1 MHTPAEQHF
10 HRIEEAVSHAASGH
24 AIRDFRI
31 ILESIFRHL
40 TSADRRSF
48 TGLYARMEFIFD
60 KMKVGPLMREQLN
73 ELRKC
78 GNHHVMNELRDDRDT
93 YLLGLRAVCEAVAF
107 FYETPVPSELQVM
120 YTSLGERRFTSSPVS
135 SGDMLP
141 VMRPVVTAVGP
152 VGDQE
157 GRRCFSIRCRDQE
170 LGAFTLRLC
179 QSSGGDLTRLQPLM
193 RPYQM
198 LHVFHCRKIEGTDD
212 RYTSTSRTQVVIE
225 PDILLDVSSLAGCFQ
240 QRMIQPLAFFTS
252 QFIPSDMNDKAFT
265 GVMVNAMLDEAVRT
279 PVPDFV
285 KAYREA
291 VADNVLKAAG
301 MGKQMLREIYANIR
315 SMHWTNLLR
324 MAADVRDLSTRI
336 EPTFYSAQY
345 GLQGRLDLLVEDPA
359 DPARKDIIELK
370 SGGYPRS
377 GGAWKNHEMQVV
389 GYNLLLRSTFGEH
402 RTGNSS
408 ILYSSAPQDALRNVT
423 SDALSEHSFL
433 ELRNAIVAGLLQ
445 LADGDH
451 ALLARIDERSA
462 EGCPPYTTEEFT
474 RFGSYYAAAD
484 PLQRAYYQ
492 SFLSFVIREFLN
504 EKCGMASAP
513 SREDQ
518 GDGFAAL
525 WLQDEYDKASHF
537 VILRGLEYGSFEA
550 AKSIVHFRMPGTQN
564 HNFREG
570 DPVLIYARTEEG
582 LNPLCQQILKG
593 RLDGLG
599 QGTVTISLNNR
610 QLDASH
616 FVRYAE
622 WVVEH
627 DVFDNNHWQM
637 ARALFTVLEPAHAER
652 FRLIAGLTVPAA
664 AELPQISAEGFN
676 ENQKNI
682 LQKAIAAK
690 DYFLVQGPPGTGKT
704 STFLTALVY
713 ELLKA
718 DGSMVVV
725 AFTNRAVD
733 EIGQRLRDNGIPF
746 LQLGSRMSEAEA
758 ELRSIVEKGD
768 IESAA
773 QFIKGHRVFL
783 STVSTMNNRLPGLK
797 DLKSDLRT
805 LVVDE
810 ASQLNEPQL
819 ISLLLAFDKFILIGD
834 QNQLPPVVTQDPV
847 FTETT
852 DPLLKSIGIDNMR
865 SSIFDRL
872 MRNAKRRSWD
882 FAWGMLTTHYRMHE
896 DIAALID
903 PWYGHQ
909 LKCGKPAQK
918 ASHVFDGPDDAF
930 GWHRVMG
937 AGRTVLVPS
946 PVEKTGK
953 FHDTEARRIV
963 SLLRYIRAYMGIAFN
978 DRTVGVVTPWRT
990 QIGLIRALIGDDADL
1005 KDVSIE
1011 TVERFQGSEK
1021 DIILVSFAVYHP
1033 GQLEMLKSPGRFT
1046 YTDASG
1052 LAGDV
1057 EMDRKLLVTL
1067 SRAKQQVIVFGDEKL
1082 ILADRL
1088 WGDVIGRM
1096 TVVRVG

>member
-1 MHTPAEQHF
+1 MQTPAEQHF
-10 HRIEEAVSHAASGH
+10 HRIEEAVSHAAAGH
-24 AIRDFRI
+24 AVRDLRI

-48 TGLYARMEFIFD
+48 AGSYARMEFIFD
-60 KMKVGPLMREQLN
+60 RMNVGQGLREQIHGLW
-73 ELRKC
+73 KH
-78 GNHHVMNELRDDRDT
+78 GTHHLIHELRDDRDT

-107 FYETPVPSELQVM
+107 FYATTIPAALQVQ
-120 YTSLGERRFTSSPVS
+120 YASLGERRFTYSPVS
-135 SGDMLP
+135 GSETLP
-141 VMRPVVTAVGP
+141 VMRPVVTAIGQVEEQ
-152 VGDQE
+152 D
-157 GRRCFSIRCRDQE
+157 GRRHFSIVCRDRE
-170 LGAFTLRLC
+170 LGVFTLRLW
-179 QSSGGDLTRLQPLM
+179 QSPGGDLTRLQRLM
-193 RPYQM
+193 RPYQT
-198 LHVFHCRKIEGTDD
+198 LHVLHCRKIEGTDD
-212 RYTSTSRTQVVIE
+212 RYASTSRTQVVIE

-240 QRMIQPLAFFTS
+240 QRVIQPLAFFTS
-252 QFIPSDMNDKAFT
+252 QFIPSEMNDKAFT

-291 VADNVLKAAG
+291 VADNVLKAASL
-301 MGKQMLREIYANIR
+301 GKEMLREIYGNIR
-315 SMHWTNLLR
+315 RMHWSNLLR
-324 MAADVRDLSTRI
+324 MAEDVRNLPTRI

-345 GLQGRLDLLVEDPA
+345 GLQGRLDLLVEDPSDA
-359 DPARKDIIELK
+359 ARKDIVELK

-408 ILYSSAPQDALRNVT
+408 ILYSSAPADALRNVT
-423 SDALSEHSFL
+423 SDTLSENELL
-433 ELRNAIVAGLLQ
+433 ELRNTVVAGLLQ

-451 ALLARIDERSA
+451 ALLARIDEHSA
-462 EGCPPYTTEEFT
+462 EGCPPYTTEEFI
-474 RFGSYYAAAD
+474 RYGSYYSAAD
-484 PLQRAYYQ
+484 PLKRAYYH

-513 SREDQ
+513 SRDDQ

-525 WLQDEYDKASHF
+525 WLQDEEDKACNF
-537 VILRGLEYGSFEA
+537 VILRGLEYGSFDD
-550 AKSIVHFRMPGTQN
+550 AKSFVHFQMPGAQN

-570 DPVLIYARTEEG
+570 DPVLIYARTDEG

-593 RLDGLG
+593 RLDSLG
-599 QGTVTISLNNR
+599 QGTVAVSLNNR

-616 FVRYAE
+616 FERHVE

-637 ARALFTVLEPAHAER
+637 ARALFSMLDPAHDAR
-652 FRLIAGLTVPAA
+652 FWLIAGLTTPVAG
-664 AELPQISAEGFN
+664 EIPQISAEGFN

-704 STFLTALVY
+704 STFLTGLVN
-713 ELLKA
+713 ELLQA
-718 DGSMVVV
+718 DGSIVVV

-733 EIGQRLRDNGIPF
+733 EIGQRLRDKGISF
-746 LQLGSRMSEAEA
+746 LQLGSRKSEAEA
-758 ELRSIVEKGD
+758 ELRAIVEKGD

-819 ISLLLAFDKFILIGD
+819 ISLLLAFEKFILIGD

-852 DPLLKSIGIDNMR
+852 DPLLNGIGIDNLR

-872 MRNAKRRSWD
+872 MRNAKQRSWD
-882 FAWGMLTTHYRMHE
+882 HAWGMLTTHYRMHE

-903 PWYGHQ
+903 AWYGHQ
-909 LKCGKPAQK
+909 LICGKPAQQ
-918 ASHVFDGPDDAF
+918 ASHVFEGPEDAH
-930 GWHRVMG
+930 GWHRVLG
-937 AGRTVLVPS
+937 AARTVLVPS

-963 SLLRYIRAYMGIAFN
+963 SLLRYIRATMGSSFH
-978 DRTVGVVTPWRT
+978 DGTVGVVTPWRT
-990 QIGLIRALIGDDADL
+990 QIGLIRSLIGDDEDL
-1005 KDVSIE
+1005 KAVSIE

-1021 DIILVSFAVYHP
+1021 DIILVSFAIYHP
-1033 GQLEMLKSPGRFT
+1033 GQLEMLKSPGRFGFT
-1046 YTDASG
+1046 SPSG
-1052 LAGDV
+1052 VAGEVD
-1057 EMDRKLLVTL
+1057 MDRKLLVTL
-1067 SRAKQQVIVFGDEKL
+1067 SRAKQQVIVFGDEHV
-1082 ILADRL
+1082 ILADWL
-1088 WGDVIGRM
+1088 WGDVIGKM
-1096 TVVRVG
+1096 TVVRVD

>member
-1 MHTPAEQHF
+1 
-10 HRIEEAVSHAASGH
+10 
-24 AIRDFRI
+24 
-31 ILESIFRHL
+31 
-40 TSADRRSF
+40 
-48 TGLYARMEFIFD
+48 
-60 KMKVGPLMREQLN
+60 
-73 ELRKC
+73 
-78 GNHHVMNELRDDRDT
+78 
-93 YLLGLRAVCEAVAF
+93 
-107 FYETPVPSELQVM
+107 
-120 YTSLGERRFTSSPVS
+120 
-135 SGDMLP
+135 
-141 VMRPVVTAVGP
+141 
-152 VGDQE
+152 
-157 GRRCFSIRCRDQE
+157 
-170 LGAFTLRLC
+170 
-179 QSSGGDLTRLQPLM
+179 
-193 RPYQM
+193 
-198 LHVFHCRKIEGTDD
+198 
-212 RYTSTSRTQVVIE
+212 
-225 PDILLDVSSLAGCFQ
+225 
-240 QRMIQPLAFFTS
+240 
-252 QFIPSDMNDKAFT
+252 
-265 GVMVNAMLDEAVRT
+265 
-279 PVPDFV
+279 
-285 KAYREA
+285 
-291 VADNVLKAAG
+291 
-301 MGKQMLREIYANIR
+301 
-315 SMHWTNLLR
+315 MHWTNLLR
-324 MAADVRDLSTRI
+324 MAEDVRDLSTRI

-370 SGGYPRS
+370 SGGCPRS
-377 GGAWKNHEMQVV
+377 GSAWKNHEMQVV

-408 ILYSSAPQDALRNVT
+408 ILYSSAPADALRNVT
-423 SDALSEHSFL
+423 SDATSENEFL
-433 ELRNAIVAGLLQ
+433 ELRNTIVAGLLQ
-445 LADGDH
+445 LAEGNH
-451 ALLARIDERSA
+451 SLLDRINEHSA
-462 EGCPPYTTEEFT
+462 QGCPTYTMEEFN
-474 RFGSYYAAAD
+474 RFGSNYSAAG
-484 PLQRAYYQ
+484 PLQRAYYR

-518 GDGFAAL
+518 GNGFAAL
-525 WLQDEYDKASHF
+525 WLRDEDEKASHF
-537 VILRGLEYGSFEA
+537 VILRELEYGSFEA
-550 AKSIVHFRMPGTQN
+550 EKSLVHFRMPGDQN

-599 QGTVTISLNNR
+599 QRTVTISLNNR
-610 QLDASH
+610 QMDASH
-616 FVRYAE
+616 FERHAE

-637 ARALFTVLEPAHAER
+637 ARALFPVLDPAHGAR
-652 FRLIAGLTVPAA
+652 FSLIAGSTAPAVSG
-664 AELPQISAEGFN
+664 LLQISAKGLN

-704 STFLTALVY
+704 STFLTALVN
-713 ELLKA
+713 ELLLA

-746 LQLGSRMSEAEA
+746 LQLGSRKSEAEA
-758 ELRSIVEKGD
+758 ELRSIVENGD
-768 IESAA
+768 IESATA
-773 QFIKGHRVFL
+773 FIKSHRVFL
-783 STVSTMNNRLPGLK
+783 STVSTMNNRLSGLK

-819 ISLLLAFDKFILIGD
+819 ISLLLAFEKFILIGD
-834 QNQLPPVVTQDPV
+834 QNQLPPVVTQDAV

-852 DPLLKSIGIDNMR
+852 DPLLQGIGINDLR

-872 MRNAKRRSWD
+872 IRNARQRSWD

-903 PWYGHQ
+903 PWYGHE
-909 LKCGKPAQK
+909 LRCGNSAQK
-918 ASHVFDGPDDAF
+918 ASHFFEGPEDIH

-963 SLLRYIRAYMGIAFN
+963 SLLRYIRVSMGDAFN
-978 DRTVGVVTPWRT
+978 EGTVGVVTPWRT
-990 QIGLIRALIGDDADL
+990 QIGLIRSLIGDDPDL

-1033 GQLEMLKSPGRFT
+1033 GQLDLLKSPGRFGCT
-1046 YTDASG
+1046 TA
-1052 LAGDV
+1052 AGVAGEV
-1057 EMDRKLLVTL
+1057 EIDRKLLVTL
-1067 SRAKQQVIVFGDEKL
+1067 SRAKQQVIVFGDEHV
-1082 ILADRL
+1082 ILADKL
-1088 WGDVIGRM
+1088 WGDVIGKM
-1096 TVVRVG
+1096 TVVRLG